1 MSDNMS
7 DNSDTIRGIVIN
19 TVTLEPIARALVSSP
34 DNRFAALTNSEGR
47 FEFTLPKA
55 DPAPE
60 GGSDS
65 NTPVSGQ
72 IQSGISNR
80 PYMLMA
86 RKPGFL
92 SDANGQAQNLQN
104 EALKDVILTLTPE
117 SLIVG
122 AVALPTSEPPDTI
135 MLQVFRRQVQAG
147 PPPRLPVGALQSPP

>member
-1 MSDNMS
+1 MFSLAITCLSAALSAAQSTSDKT
-7 DNSDTIRGIVIN
+7 DTDTIHGIVVN
-19 TVTLEPIARALVSSP
+19 SVTHEPIVRALVSSP
-34 DNRFAALTNSEGR
+34 DNRFVALTNSEGR

-80 PYMLMA
+80 AYMLMA

-92 SDANGQAQNLQN
+92 SDANSQAQNLQN
-104 EALKDVILTLTPE
+104 EALKDLTLMLTPE
-117 SLIVG
+117 GLIVG
-122 AVALPTSEPPDTI
+122 LGHP
-135 MLQVFRRQVQAG
+135 L
-147 PPPRLPVGALQSPP
+147 LH